1 MPELSESERKRL
13 ENLQTAVNEKTLEY
27 GRQKY
32 IIEELKQELE
42 NEKKNADEIRQQV
55 KELEQDYD
63 DFVQEL
69 YRKYGDVAIDL
80 DTGEIVEG

>member
-32 IIEELKQELE
+32 IIEEIKQELE
-42 NEKKNADEIRQQV
+42 NEKKNADELRQQV
-55 KELEQDYD
+55 RKLEQDYD

-80 DTGEIVEG
+80 DTGEIVDG